1 MGRLEARITVLKGVG
16 EARAK
21 LLERLGIYTVGDALG
36 CFPRGFSDRTQIKR
50 ISETALYEE
59 AVVAGVVLNEPRLS
73 RIRKG
78 LSLFKFRM
86 GDESGAVDVTYFNAD
101 FLRGMLAK
109 GDEIVLFG
117 RVEGDMLRRT
127 MANPELW
134 RGVEENYRG
143 GLYPIYRLTGGLSQ
157 KVMRSVMER
166 AVEYGVSEVE
176 DPLPEPFRQRYR
188 LEEKEAALRGI
199 HFPHDREELERARRR
214 LIFEELLTL
223 FLGMRLLGRRARTE
237 RREAL
242 AAPVDMEA
250 FYRSLPFAL
259 TAGQRAAIDEALSDM
274 RSEVPMNRLL
284 QGDVGCGKTV
294 VAAALVYFAVK
305 NGVQAALMAPTE
317 LLAAQH
323 YEGLRPLLDRFGI
336 RTVLLTGKGGSK
348 ERREKRTLI
357 REGEADFVIGTHALI
372 EEEVSF
378 AKLGLIVA
386 DEQHRFGVAQR
397 AALSQ
402 KGEHPHLLLMSA
414 TPIPRTLALMIY
426 GDLAIS
432 SIRELPAGRIPVAT
446 TLIPESREEKLFGFL
461 KTELRKGRQA
471 FVVCPA
477 IEEGEEGNAL
487 HTVEELTPYLRKKL
501 PGISI
506 LPVHGRMKKEEKEA
520 AMAGFAAGEVQI
532 LVATTVIEVG
542 INVPNATVMVVENA
556 ERFGLSQL
564 HQLRGRVGRGS
575 ERSYCVLVSGTRAEK
590 SLERLRVICGTNDG
604 FRIAEADLALRG
616 PGNFFGNE
624 QHGLPDLRIADLLT
638 DTATIGEV
646 ERAAEELL
654 DGGGLEAYPAL
665 SREVEKLFARTGGY
679 LS

>member
-1 MGRLEARITVLKGVG
+1 MAKLSERITVLKGVG

-21 LLERLGIYTVGDALG
+21 QLERLGIFTVEDALG
-36 CFPRGFSDRTQIKR
+36 FFPRAFSDRTRVRR
-50 ISETALYEE
+50 ILDTALYEE
-59 AVVAGVVLNEPRLS
+59 AVVAGMVLTPPRLS

-78 LSLFKFRM
+78 LSLFKFRI
-86 GDESGAVDVTYFNAD
+86 GDQSGVVDVTYFNAD
-101 FLRGMLAK
+101 FLKGTLSE
-109 GDEIVLFG
+109 GDEVVLFG

-134 RGVEENYRG
+134 RGTEESYRG
-143 GLYPIYRLTGGLSQ
+143 GLYPIYRLTSGLSQ
-157 KVMRSVMER
+157 KVMRGLMER
-166 AVEYGVSEVE
+166 AVEYGVSEVR
-176 DPLPEPFRQRYR
+176 DPLPEELRTRYG
-188 LEEKEAALRGI
+188 LIGKEEALRGV
-199 HFPHDREELERARRR
+199 HFPGDSEELERARRR
-214 LIFEELLTL
+214 LSFEELLTL
-223 FLGMRLLGRRARTE
+223 FLGMRLLGNRVKKE
-237 RREAL
+237 RREPLRAD
-242 AAPVDMEA
+242 VDMEV
-250 FYRSLPFAL
+250 FYEGLPFAL
-259 TAGQRAAIDEALSDM
+259 TAGQRAAIKGALSDM
-274 RSEVPMNRLL
+274 RGETPMNRLL

-323 YEGLRPLLDRFGI
+323 YESLA
-336 RTVLLTGKGGSK
+336 VLLTGFGIRVELLTGHGGAK
-348 ERREKRTLI
+348 ERREKRARI
-357 REGEADFVIGTHALI
+357 AAGEVDFVIGTHALI
-372 EEEVSF
+372 EEEVVF
-378 AKLGLIVA
+378 RKLGFIVA

-397 AALSQ
+397 AALSA
-402 KGEHPHLLLMSA
+402 KGEYPHLLLMSA

-432 SIRELPAGRIPVAT
+432 AIRELPAGRIPVAT
-446 TLIPESREEKLFGFL
+446 TLIPEEREEKLLGFL
-461 KTELRKGRQA
+461 KTEIRRGRQA

-477 IEEGEEGNAL
+477 IEESEEGAPL
-487 HTVEELTPYLRKKL
+487 HTVEEFTLHLREML
-501 PGISI
+501 PELRI

-520 AMAGFAAGEVQI
+520 AMAGFAAGEVDI

-542 INVPNATVMVVENA
+542 INVPNATVMVIENA

-575 ERSYCVLVSGTRAEK
+575 ERSYCVLVSGSRAPK

-624 QHGLPDLRIADLLT
+624 QHGLPELKIADLLT
-638 DTATIGEV
+638 DAEVIGEV
-646 ERAAEELL
+646 ERAADELL
-654 DGGGLEAYPAL
+654 AAEGGLPPAL
-665 SREVEKLFARTGGY
+665 FAEVEKLFGRTGGY